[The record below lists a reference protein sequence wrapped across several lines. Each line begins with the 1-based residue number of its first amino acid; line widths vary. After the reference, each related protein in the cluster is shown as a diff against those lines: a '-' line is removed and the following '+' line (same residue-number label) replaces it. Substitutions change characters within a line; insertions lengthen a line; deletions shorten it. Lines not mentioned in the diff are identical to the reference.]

1 MDATEWADLL
11 ARALLLDAAALAGI
25 EGQNGSLE
33 GF

>member
-1 MDATEWADLL
+1 MVAISLVV
-11 ARALLLDAAALAGI
+11 RALLDAAALAGI